1 MQEQVSS
8 NLLQEIELP
17 TPAGG
22 SERSLGEG
30 SFTTFGLF
38 SGNGTVERLRFTNAR
53 INANSRVFVS
63 ASEYVTDPATT
74 RFIGSAPIQVLN
86 VAPFNGGVLLWVV
99 IDWGNPINVRFDMLV
114 DP

>member
-1 MQEQVSS
+1 M
-8 NLLQEIELP
+8 P
-17 TPAGG
+17 TDARG
-22 SERSLGEG
+22 SGRSLGPG

-38 SGNGTVERLRFTNAR
+38 SGNGTVESLRFSNAA

-63 ASEYVTDPATT
+63 ASEYRTEPATT

-99 IDWGNPINVRFDMLV
+99 IGWSNPINIRFDILV